1 MAIRIGSIKTR
12 FALFVLLF
20 TLIIVWSGAFF
31 FSRLLREEMIEQ
43 LGQQQY
49 SAVSTFADAIN
60 NELLTRIQVLERVPR
75 TCPRHARAAGH
86 HAGLS
91 GVHRQQ

>member
-60 NELLTRIQVLERVPR
+60 NELLTRIQVLERVAKDMPPTCSRSRPPR
-75 TCPRHARAAGH
+75 RPI
-86 HAGLS
+86 
-91 GVHRQQ
+91 